1 MVGKWDK
8 AKLAYEFLKA
18 SNGSEVTISDI
29 SNNAGW
35 TESTTRTYIKKK
47 WAGILSPTNS
57 GKFIVSFPSDLT
69 WSKFQALHSQVLI
82 PPKTP
87 TPNVF
92 DYDVALSFAGEDR
105 DYVSQVARI
114 LKAYG
119 IEVFYDT
126 YEQHTLW
133 GKDLYTHLDE
143 VYRLKSRYCVMFI
156 SKNYKEKLW
165 TNHERQSAQARAFG
179 EQQEYLLPVRLD
191 DTEIPGIRPT
201 VGYISASGMSP
212 QQLANII
219 TRKLG
224 KNKEFDLLLERVK
237 HEAPSDYKITQ
248 DGEDLVFINEVE
260 DHQVTLSIKMLIE
273 AMKSGQLD
281 VFFMS
286 SVFVW

>member
-1 MVGKWDK
+1 MVGRWDK
-8 AKLAYEFLKA
+8 AKLAYDFLTA
-18 SNGSEVTISDI
+18 NNGAEVTISDI
-29 SNNAGW
+29 SNNTGW

-47 WAGILSPTNS
+47 WAGILTLTSHGNYV
-57 GKFIVSFPSDLT
+57 VSIPPALN
-69 WSKFQALHSQVLI
+69 WVRFQALHSQVLI
-82 PPKTP
+82 PAMTP
-87 TPNVF
+87 TPKVF
-92 DYDVALSFAGEDR
+92 DYDAALSFAGEDR
-105 DYVSQVARI
+105 DYVSQVAGI

-156 SKNYKEKLW
+156 SKSYKEKLW
-165 TNHERQSAQARAFG
+165 TNHERESAQARAFG

-201 VGYISASGMSP
+201 VGYISAKGLSP
-212 QQLANII
+212 AQLANII
-219 TRKLG
+219 STKLG
-224 KNKEFDLLLERVK
+224 KNKEFDLLLERIK
-237 HEAPSDYKITQ
+237 NEAPFDYEIVQ
-248 DGEDLVFINEVE
+248 DGENLIFTNEIE

-273 AMKSGQLD
+273 AMKSEQLD

-286 SVFVW
+286 SLFVW